1 MKNKSAFWGVFVLCL
16 LFISILKTSA
26 QDNNVPQDTT
36 ENDSLQNEI
45 FYQHSLKFSDLKNR
59 PFRTVKSA
67 SLTTPS
73 AYYLKGNRMFYYGIE
88 ADGDYIFIDGM
99 QVRDGNEFPF
109 RSIGSYRF
117 YGINSPIYMGNSA
130 GGFIDIQSSEVEDKF
145 SFNIEFYKD
154 LVNFL
159 KEDHVEFNV
168 GVPVRFGKKGSDKK
182 SLTIYLAGS
191 YNKTNNTDPIWENC
205 YHVNPDT
212 LTYLA
217 NNPLRPTGLP
227 SGGTFMN
234 AEFVRY
240 DDIITCKTPKNAGK
254 NSWNSFAKIKIPVTE
269 NIELTLGNYT
279 KIQNTDRF
287 IFDNALF
294 NYDNNPERYV
304 RNFDNYLKF
313 EHKINISDEF
323 SIGYNVHLQYSNYY
337 ARTQSKKHED
347 RFFEYGYLGKYQTYK
362 TPTYELGDVDINGQP
377 YENVWLLNSWDYD
390 TAYTFQ
396 NLNYNPE
403 AARFTE
409 QAYEFY
415 SPGSIHNLDELWL
428 AGGLTNGQNPP
439 GVYGLWNSP
448 GDQSPYSTS
457 VPGADLVASINY
469 MENAEEKI
477 RGMFRFEADYKSHHF
492 TAGFEYMKEI
502 KRFYS
507 MNPMGLWSAM
517 RGMTNYHIQQLDIN
531 NPVPVYNNN
540 VFQDTVIFYRVY
552 DAIVQSDFDKNL
564 RKKLG
569 LPIDGVDFILT
580 DSYDMVNN
588 TIDYYDKDGVMHTI
602 QLNDELYSL
611 DMFSPTELLYHRL
624 VQYKGYDYT
633 GNKLKNKPGPY
644 DFFTDWSIDAFRPV
658 YFSGYI
664 QDQFTWKN
672 LNVSVG
678 LRIDRYDANQPVL
691 KDKYSLMEIY
701 SAGEINLIAGTPV
714 NHPSN
719 IGNDY
724 AVYIDNINDPT
735 HITGY
740 RDGDT
745 WYNRDGVEIMDPNDL
760 NVGSGVSPY
769 LIYPD
774 IYLGEPGWTPD
785 MSFTDYKPVV
795 NFLPQVNIDYTLN
808 RITNFYT
815 NFNSYSQNPNF
826 YNEFRPDMYWMF
838 NNLSLFPNPDLKPL
852 RTYKLNIGVKQKIF
866 KQLFADAGF
875 FVTGLY
881 NYQYFGRIK
890 GAYPHDYTTILNYDS
905 TIFNKGFIGSLNYF
919 SPKTSG
925 LNLNISVTKFITG
938 EFFFLHDI
946 SEYPNF
952 TETSDL
958 IINSF
963 AGFNFGI
970 GRDYIGPVSGNWKV
984 LEDLGLSIFYQF
996 RKGTPYFTLEK
1007 NEYQIE
1013 ERQLKYTPNFNM
1025 FNLKLE
1031 KGFYMKNGS
1040 GINIYLLVENL
1051 FNFKNVFYVYPKTG
1065 KPDDDGYLSAP
1076 EWQQE
1081 INDQIDP
1088 QSYRTLYQLKL
1099 INPQHYDIPRIWR
1112 AGLIL
1117 HF

>member
-1 MKNKSAFWGVFVLCL
+1 MKNTSAFWGVFVLCL
-16 LFISILKTSA
+16 LFISFLKTSA

-45 FYQHSLKFSDLKNR
+45 FNQHPVKFSDLKNR
-59 PFRTVKSA
+59 PFQTVKSA

-117 YGINSPIYMGNSA
+117 YEINSPIYMGNSA
-130 GGFIDIQSSEVEDKF
+130 GGFINIQSSEVEDKF

-154 LVNFL
+154 LVSFL

-168 GVPVRFGKKGSDKK
+168 GVPVRFGKKGSYKR
-182 SLTIYLAGS
+182 SPTIYLAGS

-205 YHVNPDT
+205 YRVNPDT
-212 LTYLA
+212 LAYLIS
-217 NNPLRPTGLP
+217 NPLRPSGLGT
-227 SGGTFMN
+227 GGTFRN

-240 DDIITCKTPKNAGK
+240 NDIITCKTPQNAGR
-254 NSWNSFAKIKIPVTE
+254 NAWNSFAKIKIPVTK

-362 TPTYELGDVDINGQP
+362 TPSYELGDVEINGQL

-396 NLNYNPE
+396 NLNFNPE

-409 QAYEFY
+409 QVYEFY
-415 SPGSIHNLDELWL
+415 PELIRTSFDL
-428 AGGLTNGQNPP
+428 LMNDGLLNGQKPP
-439 GVYGLWNSP
+439 SVYDTLWNNT
-448 GDQSPYSTS
+448 GTQMPYSDGYFGTGFSSS
-457 VPGADLVASINY
+457 VNY

-477 RGMFRFEADYKSHHF
+477 RGTFRFEVHYKSHHF
-492 TAGFEYMKEI
+492 TAGFEYMKQV

-507 MNPMGLWSAM
+507 MNPVGLWTAM
-517 RGMTNYHIQQLDIN
+517 RGMTNFHIQQIDIN
-531 NPVPVYNNN
+531 NPVPVYNNG
-540 VFQDTVIFYRVY
+540 VFQDTVLYYRKY
-552 DAIVQSDFDKNL
+552 YGNSQYDFDKNL
-564 RKKLG
+564 REKLG
-569 LPIDGVDFILT
+569 LAVDGLDYILT

-602 QLNDELYSL
+602 HLNDDQLYTL
-611 DMFSPTELLYHRL
+611 DMFSPSDLLGRGMVNYS
-624 VQYKGYDYT
+624 GYDYT
-633 GNKLKNKPGPY
+633 GNKMKNKPGPY

-701 SAGEINLIAGTPV
+701 SAGEIKQIGGNQV

-719 IGNDY
+719 IGDDY
-724 AVYIDNINDPT
+724 AVYVDNINYPT

-740 RDGDT
+740 RNGDT
-745 WYNRDGVEIMDPNDL
+745 WYDDEGDEIIDPSNLD
-760 NVGSGVSPY
+760 VGFGISPY
-769 LIYPD
+769 LKYPD
-774 IYLGEPGWTPD
+774 INLGGPGWTPD
-785 MSFTDYKPVV
+785 MAFTDYKPVV
-795 NFLPQVNIDYTLN
+795 NFLPQVNIDYTLF
-808 RITNFYT
+808 RITNVYL
-815 NFNSYSQNPNF
+815 NYNSYSQNPNF
-826 YNEFRPDMYWMF
+826 FNEFRPDMYWSSNF
-838 NNLSLFPNPDLKPL
+838 NSNLLITNPDLKPL
-852 RTYKLNIGVKQKIF
+852 RTEKLNIGVKQQIYKR
-866 KQLFADAGF
+866 LFADVGF
-875 FVTGLY
+875 LMTSLK
-881 NYQYFGRIK
+881 NYYYLDTIQY
-890 GAYPHDYTTILNYDS
+890 AYPLAYSTVLNYNK
-905 TIFNKGFIGSLNYF
+905 TIKTEGFIASLNYF

-925 LNLNISVTKFITG
+925 LNLSVSVSKFFPKKT
-938 EFFFLHDI
+938 DI
-946 SEYPNF
+946 NFSEI
-952 TETSDL
+952 SDL

-970 GRDYIGPVSGNWKV
+970 GRDYIGPVSGNRKV

-996 RKGTPYFTLEK
+996 RKGTPYFTLERD
-1007 NEYQIE
+1007 EHQIV
-1013 ERQLKYTPNFNM
+1013 ERQLNYTPNFNM

-1040 GINIYLLVENL
+1040 GINIYMLVENL

-1076 EWQQE
+1076 EWQHE
-1081 INDQIDP
+1081 INEKLDP

-1117 HF
+1117 HL

>member
-1 MKNKSAFWGVFVLCL
+1 MKNISAFWGVFVLCL

-36 ENDSLQNEI
+36 KNDSLKNEI
-45 FYQHSLKFSDLKNR
+45 FDQHPLKFSDLKNL
-59 PFRTVKSA
+59 PFRSVKSA

-99 QVRDGNEFPF
+99 QVRDGNDFPF

-117 YGINSPIYMGNSA
+117 YGINSPIFMGNSA

-145 SFNIEFYKD
+145 SFNIEFYKN

-168 GVPVRFGKKGSDKK
+168 GVPVRFGKKGSDKR
-182 SLTIYLAGS
+182 SPTIYLAGS
-191 YNKTNNTDPIWENC
+191 YNKTNNTDPIWENYC
-205 YHVNPDT
+205 HVNPDT

-217 NNPLRPTGLP
+217 NNPLRPSGLP
-227 SGGTFMN
+227 SGGTSRN
-234 AEFVRY
+234 TEFVRY
-240 DDIITCKTPKNAGK
+240 DDIITCKTPKNAGR
-254 NSWNSFAKIKIPVTE
+254 NAWNSFAKIKIPVTK

-313 EHKINISDEF
+313 EHKIKISDEF
-323 SIGYNVHLQYSNYY
+323 SIGYHVHLQYSNYY

-362 TPTYELGDVDINGQP
+362 TPSYELGNVDINGQP

-409 QAYEFY
+409 QVYEFY
-415 SPGSIHNLDELWL
+415 PDNLGNSNSLQL
-428 AGGLTNGQNPP
+428 NGGLLNGQTPP
-439 GVYGLWNSP
+439 SVYDTLWNNT
-448 GDQSPYSTS
+448 GTQMPYSDGYFGTDFNS
-457 VPGADLVASINY
+457 NVNY

-492 TAGFEYMKEI
+492 TLGFEYMKEI

-507 MNPMGLWSAM
+507 MNPMGLWTAM
-517 RGMTNYHIQQLDIN
+517 RGMTNFHIQQLDIS
-531 NPVPVYNNN
+531 NPVPVYNNG

-552 DAIVQSDFDKNL
+552 DAMAQSDFDKNL

-569 LPIDGVDFILT
+569 LAVDGFDFILT

-611 DMFSPTELLYHRL
+611 DMFSPVELLYSI

-633 GNKLKNKPGPY
+633 GNKIKNKPGPY

-678 LRIDRYDANQPVL
+678 LRIDRYDAMQPVL

-719 IGNDY
+719 IGDDY
-724 AVYIDNINDPT
+724 AVYVDYINSPT

-745 WYNRDGVEIMDPNDL
+745 WYNEDGVEIMDPYYLD
-760 NVGSGVSPY
+760 VGSGVSPY
-769 LIYPD
+769 LKYPE

-785 MSFTDYKPVV
+785 MTFTDYKPAV
-795 NFLPQVNIDYTLN
+795 NFLPQVNIDYTLFS
-808 RITNFYT
+808 ITNVYL
-815 NFNSYSQNPNF
+815 NYNSYSQNPNF
-826 YNEFRPDMYWMF
+826 YNEFRPDMYWSLDF
-838 NNLSLFPNPDLKPL
+838 KSNLVITNPNLKPL
-852 RTYKLNIGVKQKIF
+852 RTEKLNIGVKQQIYKR
-866 KQLFADAGF
+866 LFADVSF
-875 FVTGLY
+875 LTTSLK
-881 NYQYFGRIK
+881 NYYYVDMIQY
-890 GAYPHDYTTILNYDS
+890 AYPQAYYTVLNYDS
-905 TIFNKGFIGSLNYF
+905 TIFNKGFIVSLNYF

-938 EFFFLHDI
+938 EFFFLQDI

-984 LEDLGLSIFYQF
+984 MEDLGLSIFYQF
-996 RKGTPYFTLEK
+996 RKGTPYYYTSFSDVP
-1007 NEYQIE
+1007 
-1013 ERQLKYTPNFNM
+1013 QLKYTPDFNM

-1031 KGFYMKNGS
+1031 KGFYLKNGS

-1076 EWQQE
+1076 EWQQG
-1081 INDQIDP
+1081 INEKLDP